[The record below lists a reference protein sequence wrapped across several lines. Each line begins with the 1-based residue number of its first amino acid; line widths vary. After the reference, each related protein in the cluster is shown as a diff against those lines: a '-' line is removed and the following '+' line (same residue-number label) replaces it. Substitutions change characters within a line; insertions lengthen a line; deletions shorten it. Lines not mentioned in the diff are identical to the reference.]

1 MLNVERLEN
10 GAVTVLRLRG
20 VIDEEGVAV
29 LRLALS
35 GCVRDGRHKVVLNL
49 AGVGF
54 VSYLSMA
61 VILERLGQFRAAK
74 GDLKLACLS
83 LYMRMLLRQ
92 MALTHQFDCHE
103 TEVQAVTGFSAP
115 DRKSVV

>member
-103 TEVQAVTGFSAP
+103 TEVQAVAGFSAP
-115 DRKSVV
+115 VAA